1 MVECALAQK
10 KMRPF
15 SKLIGCFSRI
25 ADELGIEANQDGLQ
39 LRAVSLAQSG
49 YIGAQLP
56 SRFFDHW
63 QLEKRVPRCKVALK
77 VRVYCPFRISSSQ
90 PLHAILKTVANVE
103 RCNLKIDEAECKL
116 VFEFHCR
123 LGSLPITRC

>member
-77 VRVYCPFRISSSQ
+77 VRVYCRSHLIVVATSRDSQ
-90 PLHAILKTVANVE
+90 DGRE
-103 RCNLKIDEAECKL
+103 RREVQLED
-116 VFEFHCR
+116 R
-123 LGSLPITRC
+123 RSRM